1 VIGARVLRWATAFL
15 FTQVV
20 EIPIYRA
27 GLGAGFWRAFGA
39 SAITHPLVWLLV
51 VESGWGA
58 RWAVRSAAGETFAV
72 VVEGLYLGAAFGMRR
87 GFLWSLVANAASFL
101 LALLAYALFGGLSG

>member
-1 VIGARVLRWATAFL
+1 VIGARILRWATAFL

-27 GLGAGFWRAFGA
+27 GLGASFWRAFGA

-58 RWAVRSAAGETFAV
+58 PWGVRSAVGETFAI
-72 VVEGLYLGAAFGMRR
+72 VVEGVWFGVAFGMRR
-87 GFLWSLVANAASFL
+87 GFLWSLAANAASFL
-101 LALLAYALFGGLSG
+101 LALLAFALFGGLGG